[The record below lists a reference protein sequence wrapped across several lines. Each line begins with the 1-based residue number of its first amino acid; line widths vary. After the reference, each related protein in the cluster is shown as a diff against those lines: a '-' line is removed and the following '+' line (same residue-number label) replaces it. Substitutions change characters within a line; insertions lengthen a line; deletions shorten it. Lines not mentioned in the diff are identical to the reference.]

1 VKRPE
6 GFDPKGPDAD
16 ASGKQRASRRGRAE
30 QPTPPPTT
38 PRAQP
43 TAPQSQ
49 PTVPQPNPGA
59 QPKATPPIQP
69 TQQARPPQPTT
80 QRPAARPT
88 AGPRRPVLP
97 GSVTAPPEPSTTPR
111 EPKRL
116 FPDRE
121 PREKREPRPKAG
133 RAKKAAKQP
142 TAATTERE
150 ARRELARAA
159 RARRRFERGEV
170 KRFTRRSRSRRRVWI
185 SLTAVAVVLVGV
197 LAVAIYSPLL
207 ALRTVTVDGTARV
220 DAQEVAKAV
229 DSQLGTPLA
238 LIDYDDI
245 TKKLA
250 GFPLIRSYVTEMVP
264 PDTLLIHIVERAPV
278 AAVVNGPEFDLL
290 DPAGIVVQSSTTRP
304 EGVPIISIGDQD
316 VKSAA
321 FASVVEVLLALPPEL
336 LPQVDTISATTKD
349 NVTFSL
355 RGVGQSVVWGSSE
368 NSAYKARVL
377 AAMVAHEDA
386 AAKVEYDV
394 SAPGSVV
401 VTPK

>member
-1 VKRPE
+1 MKRPE

-16 ASGKQRASRRGRAE
+16 ASGKQRAPRRGAAQPPTNRQVPTKTQPPAAV
-30 QPTPPPTT
+30 QPPTPPTS
-38 PRAQP
+38 PREPSTQRRP
-43 TAPQSQ
+43 
-49 PTVPQPNPGA
+49 
-59 QPKATPPIQP
+59 AT
-69 TQQARPPQPTT
+69 PTT
-80 QRPAARPT
+80 QPRQSGT
-88 AGPRRPVLP
+88 AGGPRRPVLP
-97 GSVTAPPEPSTTPR
+97 GSVTSPPEPSTAPR
-111 EPKRL
+111 EPRRL

-121 PREKREPRPKAG
+121 PRDKREARITPEPAAKSARTPKAP
-133 RAKKAAKQP
+133 KQP

-185 SLTAVAVVLVGV
+185 SLAGVAAVLIGV
-197 LAVAIYSPLL
+197 LAVAVYSPLL
-207 ALRTVTVDGTARV
+207 ALRTVSVDGTARV
-220 DAQEVAKAV
+220 NAQEVVDAV

-238 LIDYDDI
+238 LIDYGDI
-245 TKKLA
+245 TEKLA
-250 GFPLIRSYVTEMVP
+250 DFPLIRSYVTEMVP
-264 PDTLLIHIVERAPV
+264 PDTLVIHIVERAPV

-290 DPAGIVVQSSTTRP
+290 DPAGVVVQSSTTRP
-304 EGVPIISIGDQD
+304 DGVPIISIGDQG
-316 VKSAA
+316 VESAA
-321 FASVVEVLLALPPEL
+321 FASVIEVLLALPPEL

-355 RGVGQSVVWGSSE
+355 RGVGQTVVWGSSE
-368 NSAYKARVL
+368 NSAYKAKVL
-377 AAMVAHEDA
+377 AAMVANEDA